1 MSVSSASNLVTGQ
14 PAATGRERERAVE
27 YRKVKRSTEHNM
39 TVQNITEYIP
49 CIFCY
54 LYGYV
59 LCILFVFGLL
69 NTKYKI
75 DQVSLQR

>member
-1 MSVSSASNLVTGQ
+1 MSNLVTGQ
-14 PAATGRERERAVE
+14 PAAIGRERERAVE

-59 LCILFVFGLL
+59 L
-69 NTKYKI
+69 
-75 DQVSLQR
+75 